1 MLFLNQF
8 IELRTVISGCGAR
21 LGYKEYNSP
30 DLEVSNENFLFYI
43 EMFVDAKACMTL
55 VMWSLSF

>member
-1 MLFLNQF
+1 M
-8 IELRTVISGCGAR
+8 ISGCGAR